1 MAGSISIKCP
11 SCGTTLKLKNKA
23 AVGKKAPCPKC
34 RKIFLV
40 QLPPE
45 SEDELETFDDAD
57 VEDDEFASDEAMP
70 VDNEDEFGDEFDD
83 EYSEPE
89 PKRSSKS
96 KKPVKKKS
104 GGAMVPLAIVGGCV
118 AVAGLLLALFL
129 WLLRDSTPIAETV
142 INKIDIAY
150 LPPDSEVF
158 VVARVSDVWNAPLA
172 ASLLQQSPVKE
183 MVDETIKQYG
193 MGPNEIESVTVGI
206 ANVSSATSEARKPG
220 ADPSAMLMGLSTLR
234 TTMVMR
240 TKTPVDQ
247 AKLVASSP
255 MAQVAT
261 HMAQNYHT
269 APNAMQP
276 DQPNAMYFAEP
287 TLVVFGN
294 EAAVKTAIEQGAKV
308 ARRPELDFVNPQAQ
322 ILIVAVPDNPK
333 ALYATPSA
341 QPSELEKSIAENVN
355 ALCVG
360 LTVHEGIDI
369 RLQTVSRDQA
379 GAQAVKSSMD
389 TAVAQGL
396 QSLAAM
402 KSNPGPFAPLIALGE
417 QVLGSV
423 QAQQSGNIVELA
435 AKVPANVKEVIPLVP
450 GMLMQGMMSQG
461 QMAGGNVDFT
471 MPNSAPGAAPIDG
484 LPPGQLPGAPAG
496 FTPSPGLTLQDAA
509 LPTEAAENPLIAGT
523 PTNPAT
529 IAPNPTA
536 GLSEAEAKMAAASSP
551 ASEAPAGAETSAAAQ
566 VTTPAEVKPEPP
578 AEEKVEPDIVAKET
592 LKTMNAKVELDAE
605 GYVVQVDL
613 AGTPIVDK
621 DLDALAELTRL
632 TRLDVSHSRISDY
645 GIEKLGR
652 IKRLTALNVSGT
664 GITNTGMV
672 QLENLSE
679 LENFGI
685 ERTRLTN
692 AAVNSIV
699 RLPKLKNLF
708 MAGTKLTPAAVA
720 RINRELPECTVVK
733 TPLQPAQ

>member
-11 SCGTTLKLKNKA
+11 SCGTTLNLKNKQ

-70 VDNEDEFGDEFDD
+70 VDDEDEFGDEFDD

-89 PKRSSKS
+89 PKSSSKS
-96 KKPVKKKS
+96 KKPTKKKS
-104 GGAMVPLAIVGGCV
+104 GGAMLPLAIVGGSV
-118 AVAGLLLALFL
+118 AVVGLLLALFL

-142 INKIDIAY
+142 TNKIDIAY

-158 VVARVSDVWNAPLA
+158 IVARVADVWNAPLA
-172 ASLLQQSPVKE
+172 ASVLQQSPVKE

-193 MGPNEIESVTVGI
+193 IGPNDIESVTVGI
-206 ANVSSATSEARKPG
+206 ANISNAASEARKPG
-220 ADPSAMLMGLSTLR
+220 ADPSAMLMGLSALR

-255 MAQVAT
+255 MAQAAT
-261 HMAQNYHT
+261 HMGQNYHT
-269 APNAMQP
+269 APNVMQP
-276 DQPNAMYFAEP
+276 DQPNAMYVAEP

-308 ARRPELDFVNPQAQ
+308 ARRPELDFVNSQAQ

-333 ALYATPSA
+333 ALYANPAA
-341 QPSELEKSIAENVN
+341 QPSDLEKSISENVN
-355 ALCVG
+355 AVCVG
-360 LTVHEGIDI
+360 LTVHEGIDV

-379 GAQAVKSSMD
+379 GAQAVKASMD
-389 TAVAQGL
+389 AAVAQGM
-396 QSLAAM
+396 QSLAEM
-402 KSNPGPFAPLIALGE
+402 KSNPGPFAPLITLGE

-423 QAQQSGNIVELA
+423 QAQQSDTMVELA
-435 AKVPANVKEVIPLVP
+435 ANVPANVKDVIPLVP

-461 QMAGGNVDFT
+461 QMAGGDANFT
-471 MPNSAPGAAPIDG
+471 MPNSAPGAAPMDG
-484 LPPGQLPGAPAG
+484 LPPGQLPVAPAG
-496 FTPSPGLTLQDAA
+496 LTPSPGLTLENAEPPTGAA
-509 LPTEAAENPLIAGT
+509 GAAANPLAAEAPIDL
-523 PTNPAT
+523 AT
-529 IAPNPTA
+529 SSPNPIA
-536 GLSEAEAKMAAASSP
+536 GLSEAEAKMAAASPPVTETP
-551 ASEAPAGAETSAAAQ
+551 AITPATTS
-566 VTTPAEVKPEPP
+566 AEVKAEPP
-578 AEEKVEPDIVAKET
+578 AEEKVEPDLTAKET
-592 LKTMNAKVELDAE
+592 LKTMNAKFDLDAE

-613 AGTPIVDK
+613 AGAPIVDK
-621 DLDALAELTRL
+621 DLDALAELPRL
-632 TRLDVSHSRISDY
+632 TRLDVSHSKITDY

-652 IKRLTALNVSGT
+652 IKQLTALNVSGT

-692 AAVNSIV
+692 SAVNSIV

-708 MAGTKLTPAAVA
+708 VAGTRLTPAAVA